1 MDKGGIMLK
10 THYIRAVDEAAL
22 YEALEAA
29 GLMTKVYSEFD
40 EEGNGVGE
48 FTWAKAD
55 GHDLDIIG
63 VIWKATDQTTTDAD
77 GNEVPVMEALDGYH
91 ANLRK
96 WDGDFTEEQLAVLP
110 TIADPNNPIRIWG

>member
-1 MDKGGIMLK
+1 MKAHYLK
-10 THYIRAVDEAAL
+10 AVDEAAL

-29 GLMTKVYSEFD
+29 GLMTKQYSEFD

-55 GHDLDIIG
+55 GYDLDIIG
-63 VIWKATDQTTTDAD
+63 VIYKPTDEVDEE
-77 GNEVPVMEALDGYH
+77 GNPVMEALEGYH
-91 ANLRK
+91 ANIRT
-96 WDGDFTEEQLAVLP
+96 WSGDFTEEQLAVLP